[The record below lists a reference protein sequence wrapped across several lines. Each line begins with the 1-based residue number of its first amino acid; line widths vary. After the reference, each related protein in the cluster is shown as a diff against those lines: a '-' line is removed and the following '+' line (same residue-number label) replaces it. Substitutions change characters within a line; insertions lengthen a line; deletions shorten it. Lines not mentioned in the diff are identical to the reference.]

1 MHLNIKGVVRVQHP
15 TGLKHHR
22 FNKSSEFGRVLS
34 HDNTMNLDIIIVII
48 SRGKN
53 GIGLS
58 MGGEV

>member
-15 TGLKHHR
+15 TVLKHHR
-22 FNKSSEFGRVLS
+22 FNNGSEFGRVLS

-53 GIGLS
+53 GAGLS
-58 MGGEV
+58 VGGGL